1 MVILRRNSS
10 PPPPGHSVIPC
21 LRCATFDADSPTHG
35 VLYCG
40 GGGDHIWAVM
50 GHAII
55 NVGSMIHGGFQRR
68 PI

>member
-10 PPPPGHSVIPC
+10 SPPPGHSVIPC

-40 GGGDHIWAVM
+40 GGEE
-50 GHAII
+50 II
-55 NVGSMIHGGFQRR
+55 FGL
-68 PI
+68 